1 MAVYEGNSLTQL
13 TEIESDDDRGGFSTS
28 RLQFSAELGQDY
40 MIAIGGFNGANGNI
54 LFSWEIDITQVV
66 SFPRITIIP
75 EYNTVS
81 IGEPYQLTTSISGNI
96 EDVQLQWIHN
106 NIPIPGATGT
116 TLDIATAQA
125 GDAGVYWISVT
136 VGDTTDRTKYAH
148 MTVNVPRR
156 GKIIRELVLEQKFAD
171 LFYNVLDLNPQPQ
184 FQPQLFGSIFQSR
197 AASLATGFTGA
208 QIFNTFGAV
217 KEAGEPDHCGIAG
230 GASQWFAYQSP
241 TDGELTISTDG
252 SDFDTVMGVYTS
264 TGSSFGDLIEITCD
278 NDSGTDGLDSSVT
291 FNASKD
297 TIYYVAVD
305 GVEAATGTVNLA
317 YELEV
322 GLTVQSVTI
331 ADLGMQF
338 EIQTVPDITFVIEG
352 TEDFE
357 NWVELISTSSVDGN
371 FNYIDNEA
379 LISEG
384 RFYRVYVTD

>member
-1 MAVYEGNSLTQL
+1 
-13 TEIESDDDRGGFSTS
+13 
-28 RLQFSAELGQDY
+28 
-40 MIAIGGFNGANGNI
+40 
-54 LFSWEIDITQVV
+54 
-66 SFPRITIIP
+66 
-75 EYNTVS
+75 
-81 IGEPYQLTTSISGNI
+81 
-96 EDVQLQWIHN
+96 
-106 NIPIPGATGT
+106 
-116 TLDIATAQA
+116 
-125 GDAGVYWISVT
+125 
-136 VGDTTDRTKYAH
+136 
-148 MTVNVPRR
+148 
-156 GKIIRELVLEQKFAD
+156 
-171 LFYNVLDLNPQPQ
+171 
-184 FQPQLFGSIFQSR
+184 

-379 LISEG
+379 LISER